1 MALISNFYG
10 ESYTAVEGKVG
21 AWARSE
27 DSRRNSRYNE
37 HHLLSAR
44 AVRRPHALLLT
55 RMYHLHIRPIIRV

>member
-1 MALISNFYG
+1 MSVERAI
-10 ESYTAVEGKVG
+10 AMEGKVG
-21 AWARSE
+21 ARARSE

-55 RMYHLHIRPIIRV
+55 RMYHLHIWTIIRV